1 MKLIRWVEVHIGRS
15 RKKAKKTPTKEQGSP
30 RCGFSPETPVRA
42 SPLPTTPAS
51 RLRDAADREQ
61 VWQRRGSPSRAESR
75 ASSTAVATS
84 AAAAATASLQPR
96 TGNLSKLPV
105 AHIRTSF
112 LDQAPVSPADAS
124 SPRQRS
130 RIKTNPWIPS
140 PRSPCGSSSADSGW
154 AGSRSS
160 TGSEGSEPGDMAL
173 LLHEPPWRGGHWAS
187 LGSLPPPARLAG
199 ESLLCGASP
208 LRPRTS
214 STLDRRPSPLIGS
227 SASDGYLRAAA
238 AATPRRP
245 ESARLQR
252 RDACG
257 ARRALVGT
265 RISDDDSST
274 SSEDDDEAYSEDFL
288 QSEDSSDVVTVV
300 KAASPQTDSACDPG
314 SCTTTPLSECSSS
327 GSAQLHSAA
336 ETLADKV
343 RRLRAQRMVVQQKMH
358 EARVEEQASREQRIR
373 LHRELMQFRR
383 LMLLHTLQGLRSDL
397 EQRTAVHGSG
407 QAASHE
413 GQLHHQH

>member
-30 RCGFSPETPVRA
+30 RCGNGFSPETPVRA

-51 RLRDAADREQ
+51 RLRGDADREQ
-61 VWQRRGSPSRAESR
+61 VWQRRGSPSRGVESR
-75 ASSTAVATS
+75 ASGGTAITTS
-84 AAAAATASLQPR
+84 AATAAAASLQPR

-160 TGSEGSEPGDMAL
+160 TGSEGSEPGDMT

-187 LGSLPPPARLAG
+187 LGSLPAPARVAG

-238 AATPRRP
+238 AAVVSRRP

-252 RDACG
+252 RETCG

-274 SSEDDDEAYSEDFL
+274 SSDDDEAYSEDFL

-327 GSAQLHSAA
+327 SAPLHSAA

-343 RRLRAQRMVVQQKMH
+343 RRLRAQRIVVQQKMH
-358 EARVEEQASREQRIR
+358 EARVEEQVSREQRIR

-397 EQRTAVHGSG
+397 EQRTAIRG
-407 QAASHE
+407 QAAAHE
-413 GQLHHQH
+413 AQLHQQH